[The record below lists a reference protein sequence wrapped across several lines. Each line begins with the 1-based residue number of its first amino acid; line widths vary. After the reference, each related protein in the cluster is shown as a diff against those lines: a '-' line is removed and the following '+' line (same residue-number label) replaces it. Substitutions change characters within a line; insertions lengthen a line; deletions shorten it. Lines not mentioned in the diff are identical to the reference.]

1 MKNLYIIGGT
11 MGVGKTTTCQILNQK
26 LKNSVFL
33 DGDWC
38 WDMSPFKVTDETKK
52 MVMNNIC
59 YLLNNFIKCDEF
71 DNIIFCWVLH
81 EESIIDDI
89 LSQLNLNNCCVY
101 NISLICEENE
111 LKKRL
116 KKDIE
121 NHIREESVIQRSI
134 NRLPKYSLI
143 NSIKIDVSK
152 ITAEEA
158 ASKIAALAV
167 K

>member
-11 MGVGKTTTCQILNQK
+11 MGVGKTTTSQILKQK

-38 WDMSPFKVTDETKK
+38 WDMNPFKVTDETKK

-59 YLLNNFIKCDEF
+59 YLLNNFIECDEF

-101 NISLICEENE
+101 NISLICEENA

-116 KKDIE
+116 KKDIK

-143 NSIKIDVSK
+143 NSIKIDVSN

>member
-1 MKNLYIIGGT
+1 
-11 MGVGKTTTCQILNQK
+11 
-26 LKNSVFL
+26 
-33 DGDWC
+33 
-38 WDMSPFKVTDETKK
+38 

-89 LSQLNLNNCCVY
+89 LSQLNLDNCCVY

-152 ITAEEA
+152 ITAKEA